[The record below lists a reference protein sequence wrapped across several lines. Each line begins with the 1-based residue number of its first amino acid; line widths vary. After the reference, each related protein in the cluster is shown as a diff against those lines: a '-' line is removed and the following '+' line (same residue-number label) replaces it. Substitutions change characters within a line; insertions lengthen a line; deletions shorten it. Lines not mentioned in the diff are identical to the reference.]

1 MYIFCLLANNR
12 TPFSDILTFY
22 YLVFALYFLVFFSV
36 FTKTALL
43 SANPQIQDFFYVYYD
58 DEKQVTFK

>member
-1 MYIFCLLANNR
+1 MIFPR
-12 TPFSDILTFY
+12 
-22 YLVFALYFLVFFSV
+22 FFSV

-43 SANPQIQDFFYVYYD
+43 SANPQIQDFYVYYD